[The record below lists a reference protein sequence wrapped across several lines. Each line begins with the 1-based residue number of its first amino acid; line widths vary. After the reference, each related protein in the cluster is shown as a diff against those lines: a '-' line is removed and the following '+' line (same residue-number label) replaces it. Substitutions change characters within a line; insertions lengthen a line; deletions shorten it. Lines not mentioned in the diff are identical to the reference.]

1 MTCMCGAF
9 DCPSC
14 GRAQGYLVVKRWN
27 GRRYEWTNPDEGEEE
42 PDDLDEG
49 DLDDD
54 SESGD

>member
-1 MTCMCGAF
+1 MCGAL

-42 PDDLDEG
+42 EDLEEVE
-49 DLDDD
+49 LDDD